1 MGMSICQGSIQ
12 IYVIININFIYRKF
26 ETRFLGFPNRRNY
39 EETGDYSDA
48 SYGFRVLVTLVDE
61 PCQLDVTCDAYG
73 NSLEHHYAHYVEK
86 RSANPSTAT
95 APPQC
100 RTLKSPP
107 GTC

>member
-1 MGMSICQGSIQ
+1 MLFLFS
-12 IYVIININFIYRKF
+12 YFRKF

-39 EETGDYSDA
+39 EETSQYSDTT
-48 SYGFRVLVTLVDE
+48 YGFRVMVTLADE
-61 PCQLDVTCDAYG
+61 PCQLHVTCDEHG
-73 NSLEHHYAHYVEK
+73 NSLEHYQYVEK
-86 RSANPSTAT
+86 RSGSHQITSI